1 MGRDKAAGAAER
13 LTMALGVGRILLVA
27 GLVGT
32 ATATVSYVATP
43 VDVPDLKLVSV
54 DAARLKDIAQLN
66 GEGLPDTPVFR
77 VRFSTRTDLVALA
90 NRLDAYTIR
99 TQVWVGD
106 AGCNPALKTITYTR
120 VAFMLLDFPRV
131 YDESGD
137 VEGRGFWASDV
148 SNSNEYVFHIGIV
161 PSELSEFVSAGLK
174 EAPICFSLTG
184 TSRTG
189 RPLTSNLVPLP
200 AAAFADAATRLG
212 S

>member
-1 MGRDKAAGAAER
+1 MGWRAAR
-13 LTMALGVGRILLVA
+13 LILIPVIIGV
-27 GLVGT
+27 
-32 ATATVSYVATP
+32 ATAAVSYMASP
-43 VDVPDLKLVSV
+43 ADVGDLKLVSV
-54 DAARLKDIAQLN
+54 DTARLKDVPQLR
-66 GEGLPDTPVFR
+66 GQALPETPVFR
-77 VRFSTRTDLVALA
+77 VRFSTRSDLVALA

-137 VEGRGFWASDV
+137 VEGRGLWASGA
-148 SNSNEYVFHIGIV
+148 SNSSEYVFHIGVV
-161 PSELSEFVSAGLK
+161 PSELAEFVSAGLK

-200 AAAFADAATRLG
+200 AEAFATAAARLG